1 MKINDYDVLISIDIG
16 LAGGV
21 SIFDTVSGELVAMY
35 DMPTKPQTNKAG
47 KTKKVI
53 DLDGMKYLLEVSY
66 SRNEAAIVVFEDVH
80 AFGNA
85 GFGIGTLM
93 EQKGVIRGMVK
104 AFNYTEFMVA
114 PKTWQAKFGIVP
126 PKGLKGKTV
135 KKTKEVRRKWLKDES
150 LTRAKELFPEWKDK
164 IKKSDGLSDSLLI
177 GKWALDYLDVYTA
190 E

>member
-1 MKINDYDVLISIDIG
+1 MKNDYDVIISVDIG
-16 LAGGV
+16 LSGGI
-21 SIFDTVSGELVAMY
+21 SFFDLKAGELLAVY
-35 DMPTKPQTNKAG
+35 NVPTKDFTNKSG
-47 KTKKVI
+47 RTKSVFDLEKFLFIFEIPKVH
-53 DLDGMKYLLEVSY
+53 
-66 SRNEAAIVVFEDVH
+66 NESALVIFEDVH

-177 GKWALDYLDVYTA
+177 GKWALDYLDAYT
-190 E
+190 EE